1 MKLIRTFEI
10 TSDEFYDYLEAQL
23 LEEISKTTKKNVKK
37 SVIKSGYS
45 YENKEPDQRLSS
57 ISMFVG
63 RFINLQS
70 NQLLHLFV
78 YVMKHKKRKRG

>member
-10 TSDEFYDYLEAQL
+10 TTDEFYDYLEAQL

-45 YENKEPDQRLSS
+45 
-57 ISMFVG
+57 
-63 RFINLQS
+63 
-70 NQLLHLFV
+70 
-78 YVMKHKKRKRG
+78 

>member
-45 YENKEPDQRLSS
+45 YENKDADQRLSL
-57 ISMFVG
+57 INMFVG

-70 NQLLHLFV
+70 NPLLYLFV

>member
-10 TSDEFYDYLEAQL
+10 TADEFYDYLEAQL

-45 YENKEPDQRLSS
+45 YENKDARSKS
-57 ISMFVG
+57 
-63 RFINLQS
+63 
-70 NQLLHLFV
+70 
-78 YVMKHKKRKRG
+78 

>member
-10 TSDEFYDYLEAQL
+10 TADEFYDYLEAQL

-45 YENKEPDQRLSS
+45 YENKDARSKIMIDQYVRK
-57 ISMFVG
+57 
-63 RFINLQS
+63 FINLRL